1 MSVHFIAVQPAS
13 PSSESDS
20 DASSDSS
27 DQDSEAETE
36 DRSEYRPVPLTEDK
50 TEQLRHLEA
59 RLGLLPAAYL
69 DTAGVAHPMTDVETP
84 RDILPDSVINT
95 SQNQQPVYSVNNLSF
110 TMENGKVKL
119 CSGAVVVFLVCVVAI
134 ALSSLHRI
142 EEGNVGVYYRNG
154 ALMEATAFPG
164 IHYMAPFI
172 VEVVEITIRP
182 ETDSLDPI
190 TSITKDGITNTF
202 NDVQVITS
210 IKMDK
215 LVYMLKNYGPRFKKA
230 LVFDRIKEELR
241 IFCAN
246 STIDEVYNTKF
257 LDIVAQVRE
266 NVIDSIERLGK
277 VKYPNCYYSY
287 LFH

>member
-50 TEQLRHLEA
+50 TEQLRQLEA

-84 RDILPDSVINT
+84 RDILPESVINST
-95 SQNQQPVYSVNNLSF
+95 SQNQQPVYSINNLSF

-277 VKYPNCYYSY
+277 VKYPNYYSY